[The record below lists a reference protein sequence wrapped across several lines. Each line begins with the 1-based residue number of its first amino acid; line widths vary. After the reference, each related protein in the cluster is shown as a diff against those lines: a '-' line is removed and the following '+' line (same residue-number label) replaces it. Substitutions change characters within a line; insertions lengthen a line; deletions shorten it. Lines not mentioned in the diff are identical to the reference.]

1 MSILCFC
8 MSSWVI
14 QWVTW
19 KQLDPF
25 GYALCDL
32 LGGAKAV
39 LSPRLTVFVCW
50 SKFSWALYL
59 MPMNYESAQ
68 SACRQ
73 TLFQPLCSCGPV
85 FSGPFRW
92 LSCMHVPI
100 GALEGALSLH
110 SFLFS
115 DFLFHRQRLPLSL
128 RTSALVS
135 STQDLL
141 GSASVSPSCKL
152 QAVSWGNYRAHCCFL
167 RLPS

>member
-14 QWVTW
+14 QWVAW

-25 GYALCDL
+25 GSALCDL

-50 SKFSWALYL
+50 SKCSWAFCL
-59 MPMNYESAQ
+59 MPRELWTCPICLWTDIIAALVHLWPFQMALQYACTNWCSAES
-68 SACRQ
+68 SRK
-73 TLFQPLCSCGPV
+73 
-85 FSGPFRW
+85 
-92 LSCMHVPI
+92 
-100 GALEGALSLH
+100 GALSLN

-115 DFLFHRQRLPLSL
+115 DFLFHGQRLPLSL

-135 STQDLL
+135 PTQDLP

-152 QAVSWGNYRAHCCFL
+152 QAGSWGNDRAQYCFL